1 MKLID
6 LLNEIRIQTPSM
18 LLDLIEGNL
27 EYIKKEFF
35 IRKINTIELLSND
48 PEEVKMNATIGNIQN
63 YEWIDFER
71 VIIFKFLKDLKGGRY
86 PDIESPHGIVGGYT
100 VLTLDGVKVVAIEIE

>member
-6 LLNEIRIQTPSM
+6 LLNEIRIQAPSE
-18 LLDLIEGNL
+18 LLFLIENNL

-35 IRKINTIELLSND
+35 IRKINTIELIGTD
-48 PEEVKMNATIGNIQN
+48 PQEVKMNATIGNIQN

-86 PDIESPHGIVGGYT
+86 FDIESPHGVVRGYT
-100 VLTLDGVKVVAIEIE
+100 VFTLDGVKVVAIEIE

>member
-27 EYIKKEFF
+27 EYIKKKFY
-35 IRKINTIELLSND
+35 IKTIESIELIGDD
-48 PEEVKMNATIGNIQN
+48 PQEVKMKI
-63 YEWIDFER
+63 
-71 VIIFKFLKDLKGGRY
+71 K
-86 PDIESPHGIVGGYT
+86 
-100 VLTLDGVKVVAIEIE
+100 

>member
-27 EYIKKEFF
+27 EYIKKKFY
-35 IRKINTIELLSND
+35 IRKINTIELLSDD

-86 PDIESPHGIVGGYT
+86 FDIESPHGVVRGYT
-100 VLTLDGVKVVAIEIE
+100 VFTLNGVKVVAIEIE

>member
-27 EYIKKEFF
+27 EYIKKKFYIKTIES
-35 IRKINTIELLSND
+35 IELLSDD
-48 PEEVKMNATIGNIQN
+48 PEEVKMNATIDDGDDP
-63 YEWIDFER
+63 EVGDELKLS
-71 VIIFKFLKDLKGGRY
+71 IIFRFLEDAENDENFVSDYGLGY
-86 PDIESPHGIVGGYT
+86 IVR
-100 VLTLDGVKVVAIEIE
+100 TLDGIRVAAIELEY